1 MNQWEPCSH
10 EDASC
15 CFSAQ
20 QVYHKIDHQLG
31 AVLELVCAG
40 ANILGDASAIQAEL
54 CGASVAIRRA
64 TAFVSGTLTAEDV
77 LRGSEPLVR
86 QDVR

>member
-1 MNQWEPCSH
+1 MSKTFRKAFEYDVDGDPVWRR
-10 EDASC
+10 
-15 CFSAQ
+15 
-20 QVYHKIDHQLG
+20 
-31 AVLELVCAG
+31 VCAG

-64 TAFVSGTLTAEDV
+64 TAFASGTLTAEDV
-77 LRGSEPLVR
+77 LHGSEPLVQ